1 MRLAAA
7 AALLLAAAPGRA
19 EEGMWMPAQIPELAP
34 RLRSL
39 GFAGDP
45 AAFADLA
52 GHPMGAVAS
61 LGGCSAS
68 FISAD
73 GLVATNHHC
82 AIGALQMSS
91 TPERDLLRDGFLA
104 RDRAEEPWAG
114 PGSRLYVTV
123 RVTEVTRAIAG
134 GVAPGL
140 SDKARGALLE
150 RRVKERLAA
159 CEKDGLRCKVDGFL
173 GGLRWFEVAQLEI
186 QDVRLA
192 YAPPSG
198 IGNFGGETDNWRWPR
213 HAGDFALLRAY
224 VGPDGKAARHGPGN
238 VPYRPARWLRVAP
251 GGAAEG
257 ELVLVAGFPGET
269 YRLETAAEVREALGW
284 SYPRVVRRARDQIA
298 LLEPLARKSRE
309 TGIRVESR
317 LRGLANVMKNH
328 EGVLEGAERSG
339 ILQAKRAEEEALR
352 GWIAA
357 RPERARYRGVLER
370 LEALE
375 EVRVRTRERDAVL
388 ASLLPDR
395 GGTLLAA
402 SRSLWR
408 LAEERARPDLD
419 RALAYQE
426 RNWAR
431 LRESQLRLDR
441 TLDLAADRVLLRYV
455 LAEAAALQPGQRIPA
470 LDEALGLR
478 PGMPPAAAGA
488 RIEPFLDRLYAGTR
502 LADRTVRLPLLDKP
516 AEELRALRDPF
527 LELAALLVPAERE
540 AEDRERER
548 EGALSRVRPLYVAAL
563 EERAGRPLAPDANG
577 TLRLTFGTVAGV
589 SPRDG
594 LRYEARTRLSGI
606 LEKHRA
612 GDPEFEA
619 PAALLAAIRAGKET
633 PWSDPALGDVPVN
646 ALSTLDT
653 TGGNSGSPVLNARGE
668 LVGLLFDGTWESVAA
683 DFLHEPRARSIH
695 VDVRYLLW
703 VLSEVAGAR
712 HLLEEMGVSVPP
724 APAAA
729 GAGTAAPAAPR

>member
-1 MRLAAA
+1 MRLAAAA
-7 AALLLAAAPGRA
+7 AALLLATPAVRA
-19 EEGMWMPAQIPELAP
+19 EEGMWMPSQLPDLAP
-34 RLRSL
+34 RLRAL

-68 FISAD
+68 FVSPD

-104 RDRAEEPWAG
+104 KTRAEEPWAG

-123 RVTEVTRAIAG
+123 RVTEVTEAIAG
-134 GVAPGL
+134 GIDPGL
-140 SDKARGALLE
+140 SDRARGELLE
-150 RRVKERLAA
+150 RRVKGRVAA
-159 CEKDGLRCKVDGFL
+159 CEQGGLRCRVDDFL

-213 HAGDFALLRAY
+213 HAGDFTLLRAY
-224 VGPDGKAARHGPGN
+224 VGPDGKPARHAAGN
-238 VPYRPARWLRVAP
+238 VPYRPAHWLRVAP

-257 ELVLVAGFPGET
+257 ELVLVAGFPAET
-269 YRLETAAEVREALGW
+269 RRLETATEVREALTWG
-284 SYPRVVRRARDQIA
+284 YPRVVRRAREQLA
-298 LLEPLARKSRE
+298 LLEELARKSRE

-317 LRGLANVMKNH
+317 IRGLANVMKNH
-328 EGVLEGAERSG
+328 EGVLEGAERTG
-339 ILQAKRAEEEALR
+339 LLQAKRAAEEALQR
-352 GWIAA
+352 WIAE
-357 RPERARYRGVLER
+357 RPSHRARYRGAVER
-370 LEALE
+370 LDALE
-375 EVRVRTRERDAVL
+375 AARLRTRERDAVL
-388 ASLLPDR
+388 AALLPER

-402 SRSLWR
+402 ARSLWR
-408 LAEERARPDLD
+408 LAEERPRPDLD

-426 RNWAR
+426 RNWVR
-431 LRESQLRLDR
+431 LREAQLRLDR

-455 LAEAAALQPGQRIPA
+455 LAEASALPAGQRLAP
-470 LDEALGLR
+470 LDEALGLH
-478 PGMPPAAAGA
+478 PGMPAAAAAA

-502 LADRTVRLPLLDKP
+502 LADRAVRLSLLEKP
-516 AEELRALRDPF
+516 AAELRALRDPF

-540 AEDRERER
+540 AEDRARER

-563 EERAGRPLAPDANG
+563 QEKAGRPLAPDANG

-619 PAALLAAIRAGKET
+619 PAALLAAIRAGRET
-633 PWSDPALGDVPVN
+633 PWRDPALGDVPVD
-646 ALSTLDT
+646 ALSSLDT

-712 HLLEEMGVSVPP
+712 PLLEEMGAE
-724 APAAA
+724 APAAV
-729 GAGTAAPAAPR
+729 GGSTAAPASPR